1 MREHYKFYRGSSKE
15 RGTKRMKK
23 IIAFL
28 LAAVLCTGML
38 STFAFAAEEGEQT
51 YKVGVI
57 LYDTETRWA
66 KDIVGC
72 LKAIGEPL
80 GVTFETAIG
89 GTDPEVTIQDVQ
101 NFGAAGYNG
110 IVNLHPG
117 TIMPK
122 LVEICEQYGMYI
134 VTSND
139 PSSANEQ
146 YPEFSNN
153 EYFAGEVWEDE
164 KEIAGKIIQMMYDN
178 GATEFGL
185 HGFPYGLSAQ
195 MDARLDGARA
205 KLEELGVSEDM
216 IHEGLSFD
224 KAGAAEEL
232 ISQYPNLNAIFSSV
246 ETISTVYQPLI
257 NAGKSGEVQLNC
269 YDPNDDAFPAFVDGT
284 LSYAT
289 TGTCADSMIA
299 FILLYNA
306 MTGNRMVQDDG
317 SAASIN
323 MQYLFCTSADDF
335 QAALDYCS
343 ADHPA
348 YTLEELEP
356 FIGADAS
363 FNDLKAFAEKFS
375 LEDIQERHA
384 E

>member
-1 MREHYKFYRGSSKE
+1 
-15 RGTKRMKK
+15 MKK
-23 IIAFL
+23 LVALI
-28 LAAVLCTGML
+28 LAAAMCIGML
-38 STFAFAAEEGEQT
+38 SSVAYAEEAQEG

-57 LYDTETRWA
+57 LYDINCQWA
-66 KDIVGC
+66 KDIMGC
-72 LKAIGEPL
+72 LRSIGEPL
-80 GVTFETAIG
+80 GVTFEEAIG

-110 IVNLHPG
+110 IINLHPG
-117 TIMPK
+117 TIMSK
-122 LVEICEQYGMYI
+122 LVDICAEYGMYM

-139 PSSANEQ
+139 PSSAAADFEQ
-146 YPEFSNN
+146 VAAN

-164 KEIAGKIIQMMYDN
+164 KEIAGQIIQDMVDK

-185 HGFPYGLSAQ
+185 HGFPYGLSSQ

-205 KLEELGVSEDM
+205 KLTELGIPEES

-246 ETISTVYQPLI
+246 ETVSTVYQPLI
-257 NAGKSGEVQLNC
+257 NSGKSGEILLNC
-269 YDPNDDAFPAFVDGT
+269 YDPNDDALAAFQDGT

-289 TGTCADSMIA
+289 TGTCADTMIA

-306 MTGNRMVQDDG
+306 MSGNKMVQEDG
-317 SAASIN
+317 SPASIN
-323 MQYLFCTSADDF
+323 MSYLFCTSAEDF
-335 QAALDYCS
+335 ETAINNCS

-348 YTLEELEP
+348 YTLEELQP
-356 FIGADAS
+356 FIGPDAS
-363 FNDLKAFAEKFS
+363 YEDLKAFAEQFS
-375 LEDIQERHA
+375 LEDILARHGA
-384 E
+384 

>member
-1 MREHYKFYRGSSKE
+1 
-15 RGTKRMKK
+15 MKK
-23 IIAFL
+23 LVAVIIAAIMCVGLF
-28 LAAVLCTGML
+28 
-38 STFAFAAEEGEQT
+38 STVSFADEAKEG

-57 LYDTETRWA
+57 LYDTECQWA

-101 NFGAAGYNG
+101 NFGAAGYDG

-117 TIMPK
+117 TIMSK

-139 PSSANEQ
+139 PSNASVDYADFSA
-146 YPEFSNN
+146 N

-164 KEIAGKIIQMMYDN
+164 KEIAGEIIQDMYDK
-178 GATEFGL
+178 GAAEFGL
-185 HGFPYGLSAQ
+185 HGFPYGLSSQ

-205 KLEELGVSEDM
+205 KLEELGVPEEN

-224 KAGAAEEL
+224 KAGAADEL

-246 ETISTVYQPLI
+246 ETVSTVYQPLI
-257 NAGKSGEVQLNC
+257 NSGKSGEILLNC
-269 YDPNDDAFPAFVDGT
+269 YDPNDDALSAFQDGT

-306 MTGNRMVQDDG
+306 MTGNKMVQDDG

-323 MQYLFCTSADDF
+323 MKYLFCTSAEEF
-335 QAALDYCS
+335 ETAMNYCS
-343 ADHPA
+343 ANHPA
-348 YTLEELEP
+348 YTLDELQP

-375 LEDIQERHA
+375 LEDILARQG
-384 E
+384 

>member
-1 MREHYKFYRGSSKE
+1 
-15 RGTKRMKK
+15 MKK
-23 IIAFL
+23 IVALI
-28 LAAVLCTGML
+28 LAAALCIGMF
-38 STFAFAAEEGEQT
+38 STLAYAGEAKDS

-57 LYDTETRWA
+57 LYDTECQWA

-72 LKAIGEPL
+72 LRAIGEPL

-101 NFGAAGYNG
+101 NFGAAGYDG

-117 TIMPK
+117 TIMSK

-139 PSSANEQ
+139 PSSASED
-146 YPEFSNN
+146 YAEFSAN

-164 KEIAGKIIQMMYDN
+164 KEIAGEIIQDMVDK

-205 KLEELGVSEDM
+205 KLAELGISEDM

-224 KAGAAEEL
+224 KAGAADEL
-232 ISQYPNLNAIFSSV
+232 IAQYPNLSAIFSSV
-246 ETISTVYQPLI
+246 ETVSTVYQPLI
-257 NAGKSGEVQLNC
+257 NSGRSGEILLNC
-269 YDPNDDAFPAFVDGT
+269 YDPNDDALAAFQDGT

-306 MTGNRMVQDDG
+306 MTGNKMLQEDG

-323 MQYLFCTSADDF
+323 MKYLFCTSADDF
-335 QAALDYCS
+335 ETAMNYCS

-348 YTLEELEP
+348 YTLEELQP

-363 FNDLKAFAEKFS
+363 YADLKAFAEQFS
-375 LEDIQERHA
+375 LEDVQARHA

>member
-1 MREHYKFYRGSSKE
+1 
-15 RGTKRMKK
+15 MKK
-23 IIAFL
+23 LVALI
-28 LAAVLCTGML
+28 LAAVMCLGVF
-38 STFAFAAEEGEQT
+38 STVSFAEEAKDS

-57 LYDTETRWA
+57 LYDTECQWA
-66 KDIVGC
+66 KDIMGC
-72 LKAIGEPL
+72 LEAIGAPL
-80 GVTFETAIG
+80 GVTFESAIG
-89 GTDPEVTIQDVQ
+89 GTDPEVTIADVQ
-101 NFGAAGYNG
+101 NFGAAGYDG

-139 PSSANEQ
+139 PANASAEYAN
-146 YPEFSNN
+146 FSASP
-153 EYFAGEVWEDE
+153 YFAGEVWEDE
-164 KEIAGKIIQMMYDN
+164 KEIAGEIIQSMVDR

-205 KLEELGVSEDM
+205 KLAELGIAEEN

-224 KAGAAEEL
+224 KAGAADEL
-232 ISQYPNLNAIFSSV
+232 LSSYPGIQAIFSSV
-246 ETISTVYQPLI
+246 ETVSTVYQPLI
-257 NAGKSGEVQLNC
+257 NSGRSGEVLLNC
-269 YDPNDDAFPAFVDGT
+269 YDPNDDALYAFEDET

-299 FILLYNA
+299 FVLLYNA
-306 MTGNRMVQDDG
+306 MTGNKMVQEDG

-323 MQYLFCTSADDF
+323 MKYLFCTSAEDF
-335 QAALDYCS
+335 QTAMDYCS
-343 ADHPA
+343 AANPA
-348 YTLEELEP
+348 YTFDELAP

-363 FNDLKAFAEKFS
+363 YADLKAFAENFS
-375 LEDIQERHA
+375 LEDVTARHA
-384 E
+384 N

>member
-1 MREHYKFYRGSSKE
+1 
-15 RGTKRMKK
+15 MKK
-23 IIAFL
+23 VVAVI
-28 LAAVLCTGML
+28 LAAVMCIGVF
-38 STFAFAAEEGEQT
+38 SSFSFAAEAQDT

-57 LYDTETRWA
+57 LYDTECQWA
-66 KDIVGC
+66 KDIMGC
-72 LKAIGEPL
+72 LRAIGEPL

-89 GTDPEVTIQDVQ
+89 GTDPEVTIEDVQ

-117 TIMPK
+117 TVMSK
-122 LVEICEQYGMYI
+122 LVEVCEQYGMYI

-139 PSSANEQ
+139 PSSASADYAQ
-146 YPEFSNN
+146 FSAS

-164 KEIAGKIIQMMYDN
+164 KQIAGEIIQSMYDN

-205 KLEELGVSEDM
+205 KLAELGVPEEN

-224 KAGAAEEL
+224 KAGAADEL
-232 ISQYPNLNAIFSSV
+232 LSSFPGMQAIFSSV
-246 ETISTVYQPLI
+246 ETVSTVYQPLI
-257 NAGKSGEVQLNC
+257 NSGKSGEVMLNC
-269 YDPNDDAFPAFVDGT
+269 YDPNDDALYAFEDGT

-299 FILLYNA
+299 FVLLYNA
-306 MTGNRMVQDDG
+306 MTGNKMVQEDG

-323 MQYLFCTSADDF
+323 MRYLFCQSAEDF
-335 QAALDYCS
+335 QAAMDYCS

-348 YTLEELEP
+348 YTLEELTP
-356 FIGADAS
+356 FIGPDAS
-363 FNDLKAFAEKFS
+363 FADLKAFAEKFS
-375 LEDIQERHA
+375 LEDVQARHA
-384 E
+384 N